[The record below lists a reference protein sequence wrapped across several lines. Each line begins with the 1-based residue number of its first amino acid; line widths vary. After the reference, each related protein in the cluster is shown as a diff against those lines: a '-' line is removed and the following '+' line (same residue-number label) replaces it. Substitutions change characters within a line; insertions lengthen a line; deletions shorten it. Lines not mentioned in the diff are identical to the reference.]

1 LLPTYGF
8 DVEIFM
14 TYLCAVLFTC
24 VAISVFSR
32 LTKYPL
38 LFENLAKYTEE
49 DTEELVSVLRAVERS
64 KEILN
69 NVNQAVREAEDI
81 QRLTEI
87 QRRLDKSGFEKVEH
101 PMAGEFKVR
110 RNLLFSGIHL
120 SCECKVDCGTEQ
132 WRHDRHKSVRMRTMS
147 VSIGDKNIQ
156 YNPHLMVLSL
166 RFSLI

>member
-1 LLPTYGF
+1 
-8 DVEIFM
+8 
-14 TYLCAVLFTC
+14 
-24 VAISVFSR
+24 
-32 LTKYPL
+32 

-101 PMAGEFKVR
+101 PMAGEFKVCG
-110 RNLLFSGIHL
+110 NLLFSCVTKVIVKLNSEGMISINL
-120 SCECKVDCGTEQ
+120 SDREQ
-132 WRHDRHKSVRMRTMS
+132 
-147 VSIGDKNIQ
+147 
-156 YNPHLMVLSL
+156 
-166 RFSLI
+166 

>member
-1 LLPTYGF
+1 MFHEEIKSGTCLFLFLLLDNFLPKSGF

-14 TYLCAVLFTC
+14 TCLYWVLFTWC
-24 VAISVFSR
+24 IAISSFSR

-49 DTEELVSVLRAVERS
+49 DTEELVSILRAVERS
-64 KEILN
+64 REILN

-101 PMAGEFKVR
+101 PMAGEFKVC
-110 RNLLFSGIHL
+110 GIHL
-120 SCECKVDCGTEQ
+120 SCEC
-132 WRHDRHKSVRMRTMS
+132 
-147 VSIGDKNIQ
+147 N
-156 YNPHLMVLSL
+156 
-166 RFSLI
+166 